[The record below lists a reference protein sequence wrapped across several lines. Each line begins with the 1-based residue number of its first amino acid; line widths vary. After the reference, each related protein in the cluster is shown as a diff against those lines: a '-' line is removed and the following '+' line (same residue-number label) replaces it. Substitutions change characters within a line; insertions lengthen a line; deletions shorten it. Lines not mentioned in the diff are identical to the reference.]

1 MINEAIKYAELG
13 FSILPLKNNS
23 KVPQSTEYFPNGFK
37 SATSDKNKI
46 KSHWHQYPMSNIG
59 LLIGKDLII
68 MDIDVHK
75 ENGFDSL
82 KILEREFERLPN
94 TFSVDTPTG
103 GKHYY
108 FRLPEGVTIDRQI
121 NAFKGID
128 ILTNG
133 YIVASPSLIDG
144 VTYKVSTG
152 SIDKLAL
159 MPNWLLRAFKTHQ
172 EQPSKD
178 YLKQSNIN
186 SYKPGKKYTGAL
198 LDELVA
204 GAMVG
209 GRNDWIMRMTSK
221 MLAVGAELDT
231 IYRLL
236 LVVNDNFLSEPLPLP
251 ELNATFKSRVKK
263 HLGKES

>member
-1 MINEAIKYAELG
+1 MINIALKYAELG
-13 FSILPLKNNS
+13 FEVLPLKTNE
-23 KVPQSTEYFPNGFK
+23 KVPMTTNIFHSGFK
-37 SATSDKNKI
+37 SATTDKNKI
-46 KSHWHQYPMSNIG
+46 RQHWQQYPSSNIG
-59 LLIGKDLII
+59 IRICEGLII

-82 KILEREFERLPN
+82 AVLEREFKKLPD
-94 TFSVDTPTG
+94 TFTVNTPTG

-108 FRLPEGVTIDRQI
+108 FSLPKEVVIDRQI

-128 ILTNG
+128 LLTNG
-133 YIVASPSLIDG
+133 YVVASPSLIDG
-144 VTYKVSTG
+144 RKYVVTSG
-152 SIDKLAL
+152 SINKLAYL
-159 MPNWLLRAFKTHQ
+159 PEWLLKAFETHR
-172 EQPSKD
+172 ERNPSSF
-178 YLKQSNIN
+178 QQN
-186 SYKPGKKYTGAL
+186 YKPGKKYTGAL

-236 LVVNDNFLSEPLPLP
+236 LVANESFLSEPLPLS
-251 ELNATFKSRVKK
+251 EINATFKSRVKK
-263 HLGKES
+263 HTRGV